1 MYPVRRFSLSVLCA
15 AGVLGLAAGAADAAA
30 PLSPA
35 GAAARPDEAI
45 ESVAPV
51 RHLVLFAEQ
60 GVPAGFA
67 AEVAALGGT
76 VEFSHASG
84 IAIVG
89 GLAEGAASQLG
100 ASASVAS
107 VQPDAMFP
115 VDVAAVGD
123 AEATAV
129 ADAGETSTA
138 APATSE
144 FFPRQ
149 WHHRAIGADRAWAA
163 GRTGSSAVTVAI
175 LDSGVD
181 YTHTDLAGLVDLS
194 RSASFVP
201 TDDKLVAANFPGR
214 HLSTDLRYH
223 GTHVAATV
231 SSNARLAAGVT
242 SRVRLMSVKVLD
254 RNGNGTFGAIMQ
266 GVLYAT
272 DNGADVINMSLGGAF
287 GKAGN
292 GPYVAYI
299 NRVFNATK
307 AAGATV
313 VVSAGNDNRDMDH
326 DGNLY
331 LNYCNTT
338 NVICVSATGPTG
350 AAGINGPFYQV
361 DARAPYS
368 NFGRSSVSVAAPG
381 GAQRFVWAACSTT
394 SLIYT
399 VCRPGGFVLGLNG
412 TSMAAPHVSGL
423 AALLVEKYGRN
434 PAQIR
439 HAIQSSADDLGETGT
454 DPFYGKG
461 RINVARALGL

>member
-1 MYPVRRFSLSVLCA
+1 MYTVRRLSLPVLCV
-15 AGVLGLAAGAADAAA
+15 AGALGLAACAEDAGA

-35 GAAARPDEAI
+35 GAPARMN
-45 ESVAPV
+45 ESVAPE
-51 RHLVLFAEQ
+51 RHLVLFADT

-89 GLAEGAASQLG
+89 GLTAEAAAQLG

-107 VQPDAMFP
+107 VKPDALFP
-115 VDVAAVGD
+115 VDVAAVAD

-129 ADAGETSTA
+129 PEAGETSAA

-149 WHHRAIGADRAWAA
+149 WHHRAIGMERVWAA

-181 YTHTDLAGLVDLS
+181 YTHVDLRGLVDLS
-194 RSASFVP
+194 RSVSFVP
-201 TDDKLVAANFPGR
+201 SDDRLVAANFPGR
-214 HLSTDLRYH
+214 HPSTDLRFH

-242 SRVRLMSVKVLD
+242 SQVRLMSVKVLD

-287 GKAGN
+287 AKAGN
-292 GPYVAYI
+292 GEYVGYI

-313 VVSAGNDNRDMDH
+313 VVSAGNDNRDMDR

-331 LNYCNTT
+331 LNYCATP
-338 NVICVSATGPTG
+338 NVICIAATGPTG
-350 AAGINGPFYQV
+350 SAGINGPFQQV

-368 NFGRSSVSVAAPG
+368 NFGRSNVSVAAPG
-381 GAQRFVWAACSTT
+381 GAQRSVWAACSTT

-399 VCRPGGFVLGLNG
+399 VCRSGGYVLGLNG

-423 AALLVEKYGRN
+423 AALLVETHGRN
-434 PAQIR
+434 PARIR
-439 HAIQSSADDLGETGT
+439 HAIQTGADDLGEVGT
-454 DPFYGKG
+454 DPYYGKG
-461 RINVARALGL
+461 RINVARTLGL

>member
-1 MYPVRRFSLSVLCA
+1 MVPVRRFSLSALCM
-15 AGVLGLAAGAADAAA
+15 AGALGLAACADDAAA

-35 GAAARPDEAI
+35 GAPARLSESAAPE
-45 ESVAPV
+45 
-51 RHLVLFAEQ
+51 RHLVLFAEE
-60 GVPAGFA
+60 GVPADFA
-67 AEVAALGGT
+67 ARVAALGGT
-76 VEFSHASG
+76 VEFSHRSG
-84 IAIVG
+84 VAIVG
-89 GLAEGAASQLG
+89 GLTAAAAAELG

-107 VQPDAMFP
+107 VQPDALFP
-115 VDVAAVGD
+115 VDVAAAGD
-123 AEATAV
+123 AEGTASPG
-129 ADAGETSTA
+129 DAGEASTA
-138 APATSE
+138 APATAE

-149 WHHRAIGADRAWAA
+149 WHHRAVGADRAWAA

-181 YTHTDLAGLVDLS
+181 SEHADLRGLVDLS

-201 TDDKLVAANFPGR
+201 SDDRLMAASFPGR
-214 HLSTDLRYH
+214 HPSSDLRYH

-242 SRVRLMSVKVLD
+242 SRVRLMSVKVLNV
-254 RNGNGTFGAIMQ
+254 NGNGTFGAIMQ
-266 GVLYAT
+266 GVTYAV

-287 GKAGN
+287 ARAGN

-299 NRVFNATK
+299 NRAFNAAK
-307 AAGATV
+307 AAGVTV

-350 AAGINGPFYQV
+350 SSGVNGPFVDV

-368 NFGRSSVSVAAPG
+368 NYGRSAVDVAAPG
-381 GAQRFVWAACSTT
+381 GAQRSVWAACSTT

-399 VCRPGGFVLGLNG
+399 VCRSGGYVLGLNG

-423 AALLVEKYGRN
+423 AALLVEKFGRN

-439 HAIQSSADDLGETGT
+439 HAIHTGADDLGEAGT
-454 DPFYGKG
+454 DPVYGKG
-461 RINVARALGL
+461 RINVARTLGL